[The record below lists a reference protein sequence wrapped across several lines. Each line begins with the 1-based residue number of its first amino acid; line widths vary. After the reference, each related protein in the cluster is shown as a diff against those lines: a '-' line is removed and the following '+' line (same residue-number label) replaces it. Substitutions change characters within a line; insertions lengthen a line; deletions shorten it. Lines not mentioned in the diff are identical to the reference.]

1 MEAKHS
7 MEAKNFMEEK
17 PSIEKTQSM
26 EEKELHVVK
35 KHKDTVFRMLYNDRE
50 KLLELYNALNGTV
63 YEDTGDL
70 EICTLENAI
79 YMGFKNDVSFLFD
92 SEMCLYEHQSSFNP
106 NMPLRD
112 LFYISRQ
119 LQKYVVGKTL
129 YSSKLV
135 QIPVPRFVVFYNG
148 TQEQPERRLLRLS
161 DAFEKKVSSPEL
173 EVTVTMLNINLG
185 KNRELMEKCK
195 TLREYCMFVEC
206 IRKYAAQM
214 DIEEAV
220 ERAVTECIRNDI
232 LADFLSA
239 QRAEVIAMSIFEY
252 NEEEEMKKIRADEFS
267 VGRETGKEEG
277 KAEGKAEFVLDLLEN
292 LGEIPD
298 GLRERIL
305 SETDL
310 TILKKWFSEAVKA
323 KTIREFMEQTGLTGI
338 T

>member
-1 MEAKHS
+1 
-7 MEAKNFMEEK
+7 
-17 PSIEKTQSM
+17 M

-35 KHKDTVFRMLYNDRE
+35 KHKDTVFCMLYNDRE

-63 YEDTGDL
+63 YENTGDL

-92 SEMCLYEHQSSFNP
+92 SEMSLYEHQSSVNP

-112 LFYISRQ
+112 LFYIARQ
-119 LQKYVVGKTL
+119 LEKYVIGKTL

-148 TQEQPERRLLRLS
+148 TQEQPERRVLRLS

-173 EVTVTMLNINLG
+173 EVTVTMLNINPG
-185 KNRELMEKCK
+185 NNRELMEKCR

-206 IRKYAAQM
+206 IRKYAEQM
-214 DIEEAV
+214 DIGEAV

-239 QRAEVIAMSIFEY
+239 QKAEVIAMSIFEY

-267 VGRETGKEEG
+267 VGRENG
-277 KAEGKAEFVLDLLEN
+277 KAEGKSEFVIELLEN

-298 GLRERIL
+298 SLRERIL
-305 SETDL
+305 SESDL
-310 TILKKWFSEAVKA
+310 SLLKKWFSEAVKA
-323 KTIREFMEQTGLTGI
+323 KTVGEFMEQAGLSENI
-338 T
+338 

>member
-1 MEAKHS
+1 

-63 YEDTGDL
+63 YENTGEL

-119 LQKYVVGKTL
+119 LQKYVIGKTL

-161 DAFEKKVSSPEL
+161 DAFEKKVSSLEL
-173 EVTVTMLNINLG
+173 EVTVTMLNINPG
-185 KNRELMEKCK
+185 NNRELMEKCR

-206 IRKYAAQM
+206 IRKYAEQM
-214 DIEEAV
+214 DIGEAV

-267 VGRETGKEEG
+267 VGRENG
-277 KAEGKAEFVLDLLEN
+277 KAEGKAEFVIELLEN

-298 GLRERIL
+298 SLRERIL
-305 SETDL
+305 SESDL
-310 TILKKWFSEAVKA
+310 SLLKKWFSEAVKA
-323 KTIREFMEQTGLTGI
+323 KTVGEFMEQAGLSENT
-338 T
+338 

>member
-63 YEDTGDL
+63 YENTGEL

-148 TQEQPERRLLRLS
+148 TQEQPERRVLRLS
-161 DAFEKKVSSPEL
+161 DAFEKEVTSPEL

-185 KNRELMEKCK
+185 NNRELMEKCR
-195 TLREYCMFVEC
+195 TLREYCLFVEC
-206 IRKYAAQM
+206 IRKYAAEM
-214 DIEEAV
+214 DIAEAV
-220 ERAVTECIRNDI
+220 DRAVTECIRNDI

-239 QRAEVIAMSIFEY
+239 QRAEVIAVSIFEY
-252 NEEEEMKKIRADEFS
+252 NEEEELKKIRADEFS
-267 VGRETGKEEG
+267 AGRKSGRQNG
-277 KAEGKAEFVLDLLEN
+277 G
-292 LGEIPD
+292 
-298 GLRERIL
+298 
-305 SETDL
+305 
-310 TILKKWFSEAVKA
+310 
-323 KTIREFMEQTGLTGI
+323 
-338 T
+338 

>member
-1 MEAKHS
+1 

-63 YEDTGDL
+63 YENTGEL

-206 IRKYAAQM
+206 IR
-214 DIEEAV
+214 
-220 ERAVTECIRNDI
+220 NDI

-267 VGRETGKEEG
+267 VGRETGKAEG
-277 KAEGKAEFVLDLLEN
+277 RMEGKAEFVIDLLEN

-305 SETDL
+305 LESDL
-310 TILKKWFSEAVKA
+310 SLLKKWHIEAVKA
-323 KTIREFMEQTGLTGI
+323 KTVGEFMEQAGLSENT
-338 T
+338 